1 MNTNIR
7 FVRFTAASFGLAL
20 LAPAAHA
27 QLYGTSSFQNQLW
40 KLDMATGASLL
51 ANAMDV
57 PSRTITGAN
66 SLTLDP
72 TTGIAYAVVKA
83 SGVTGRLLIT
93 VDLDTG
99 VGTEIGN
106 LGDNFSSLAFRADG
120 QLFGVTGDGATVPET
135 LYLIDKANASA
146 TIATALGNGADGEVI
161 AFNPRDGMLYH
172 WSGNATLVFEKLVT
186 EPPYTVTDIPV
197 IGTTSGE
204 TFGAV
209 WDECTGVF
217 ITSNI
222 GSAFNT
228 FAPDGTVTPQF
239 GTTPDDIR
247 GMALI
252 GPNSCDVDLSV
263 SLSLTP
269 PEPTPAGAVS
279 ITALVANAGPAR
291 ALAPVVTITL
301 PPSIS
306 AATTTGCAEDPT
318 GLPTCTLATQFLGDS
333 ASIVID
339 GTYDGTPISL
349 VTVAAATT
357 STDTVPENDSATL
370 GINDTIFA
378 DSFECSICVV
388 H

>member
-1 MNTNIR
+1 MRTNIR
-7 FVRFTAASFGLAL
+7 FVRLAAGSFGLAL

-40 KLDMATGASLL
+40 KLDMATGASL
-51 ANAMDV
+51 AVSVITV
-57 PSRTITGAN
+57 PTRTITGAN
-66 SLTLDP
+66 TVVIDP
-72 TTGIAYAVVKA
+72 TTDVAYAVVKA
-83 SGVTGRLLIT
+83 TGVTGRLLIT

-99 VGTEIGN
+99 AGVEIGN
-106 LGDNFSSLAFRADG
+106 LGDNFSSLVFRPDG

-135 LYLIDKANASA
+135 LYLIDKATAAA
-146 TIATALGNGADGEVI
+146 TVATALGNGADGELI
-161 AFNPRDGMLYH
+161 GFNPRDGMLYH
-172 WSGNATLVFEKLVT
+172 WSGNGTVVYEKILAD
-186 EPPYTVTDIPV
+186 PPYTVTNIPI

-204 TFGAV
+204 TFGTV

-217 ITSNI
+217 MTANI

-269 PEPTPAGAVS
+269 PEPTPSGAVS
-279 ITALVANAGPAR
+279 ITALVANSGPAR
-291 ALAPVVTITL
+291 ALAPTVTITL
-301 PPSIS
+301 PASIT
-306 AATTTGCAEDPT
+306 AATTTGCAEDPA
-318 GLPTCTLATQFLGDS
+318 GIPTCTLPTQFRGES

-339 GTYDGTPISL
+339 GTYDGTQSSL
-349 VTVAAATT
+349 VTVSAATA
-357 STDTVPENDSATL
+357 SNDTAPENDSATL

-378 DSFECSICVV
+378 DSFECGGGCGP
-388 H
+388 